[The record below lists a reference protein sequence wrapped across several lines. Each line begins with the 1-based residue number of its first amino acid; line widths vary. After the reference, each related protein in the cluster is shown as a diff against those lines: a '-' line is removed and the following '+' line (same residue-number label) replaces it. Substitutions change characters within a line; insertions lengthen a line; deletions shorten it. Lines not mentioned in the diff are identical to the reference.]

1 MSHGTPGFPVFIG
14 RICAMIFERSA
25 LIAKLQERLDGRI
38 EAAELAQWAFD
49 RFYELDQGMLAVDA
63 ADIDVIADV
72 LDELLFADDTRF
84 ALDETDLRRLIA
96 RLQEP

>member
-1 MSHGTPGFPVFIG
+1 
-14 RICAMIFERSA
+14 MILERSA
-25 LIAKLQERLDGRI
+25 LIAKLQERLAGQI
-38 EAAELAQWAFD
+38 EAADLARWAFD
-49 RFYELDQGMLAVDA
+49 RFYELDQGMLAVHE

-72 LDELLFADDTRF
+72 LDNLLFADDTHF

>member
-1 MSHGTPGFPVFIG
+1 
-14 RICAMIFERSA
+14 MIFERSA
-25 LIAKLQERLDGRI
+25 LITRLQERLDGHI
-38 EAAELAQWAFD
+38 KAAELAQWAFD

-63 ADIDVIADV
+63 TDIDVIADV
-72 LDELLFADDTRF
+72 LDELLFADDPRF

>member
-1 MSHGTPGFPVFIG
+1 
-14 RICAMIFERSA
+14 MIFEREA
-25 LIAKLQERLDGRI
+25 LIAKLQERLEGRI
-38 EAAELAQWAFD
+38 DATELAQWAFD
-49 RFYELDQGMLAVDA
+49 RFYELDQGLLAVESGDV
-63 ADIDVIADV
+63 DVIADV

>member
-1 MSHGTPGFPVFIG
+1 
-14 RICAMIFERSA
+14 MIFERSA

-38 EAAELAQWAFD
+38 GAAELAQWAFD

-84 ALDETDLRRLIA
+84 TPDETDVRRLIA